1 MIAPPTGS
9 CAAECCSGAAIAIAN
24 AAAPKAR
31 YIFAPFESECMTFPF
46 HGYAAEQR
54 LSASI
59 FSEIHQFLQ
68 RLPATLPPKKSP
80 VVAAGLHIPNT
91 NLKAGF
97 QFAVQMFDIALVDG
111 SSLSVLG
118 VLLNGA
124 L

>member
-1 MIAPPTGS
+1 VQP
-9 CAAECCSGAAIAIAN
+9 N
-24 AAAPKAR
+24 AAAALQSQLLTLQPPKLDTSLLL
-31 YIFAPFESECMTFPF
+31 FESECMTFPF